1 MGFNRLSAA
10 ILFFPVLVCA
20 APDESALGRD
30 QGYPRAPSLS
40 VASQDQYIVDSNSGG
55 WESMIPTTKI
65 STSKAS
71 PLPSAIPPKA
81 IKYRFEGQ
89 DLTLDDYLNRRRVT
103 SLLIIKDGQIH
114 HERYQY
120 ARNERH
126 RFNSASMAKS
136 FLGLLAGW
144 AVEDGHIKSLDDPIE
159 IYLPRLKGSSFAGIR
174 VRDLLTMSSGLA
186 FEEGNYANP
195 NTLYAQMLRHQARIG
210 GLDALLELKTIGAKA
225 PPGAAFFYSSL
236 DSELLGHV
244 ITAATKKP
252 ISSYLSEKLWAPIG
266 AESDATWQVDAQKK
280 ERTHCC
286 IGATARDYAKVGL
299 LIANNGEYQ
308 GKSLIRRDWLDQM
321 ASVQGKHLQQVGI
334 GAEPPIYGYGFHVWI
349 KNPSQIV
356 FRGLRGQAIYVDRKE
371 KVVMVQTAVWRLG
384 GSGNNAELE
393 ALWSGVVESM
403 R

>member
-1 MGFNRLSAA
+1 MSPNRLSAA

-71 PLPSAIPPKA
+71 SLPSAIPPKA

-266 AESDATWQVDAQKK
+266 AESDATWQVDALKK
-280 ERTHCC
+280 ERAHCC

-384 GSGNNAELE
+384 GPGNNAELE